1 MLDMP
6 LMEISGLERH
16 YDMASGVVK
25 ALDGIDLEIEKGE
38 RIVLLGPS
46 GSGKTTLLNCVAA
59 LDRPTSGTYSFAG
72 NSVPREKSGEM
83 KTCRREDHG

>member
-25 ALDGIDLEIEKGE
+25 ALDGIDLEIEKG
-38 RIVLLGPS
+38 
-46 GSGKTTLLNCVAA
+46 
-59 LDRPTSGTYSFAG
+59 
-72 NSVPREKSGEM
+72 
-83 KTCRREDHG
+83 

>member
-38 RIVLLGPS
+38 RICPAFC
-46 GSGKTTLLNCVAA
+46 GKWESY
-59 LDRPTSGTYSFAG
+59 D
-72 NSVPREKSGEM
+72 NSNA
-83 KTCRREDHG
+83 

>member
-46 GSGKTTLLNCVAA
+46 GSCLLY
-59 LDRPTSGTYSFAG
+59 TSPS
-72 NSVPREKSGEM
+72 PR
-83 KTCRREDHG
+83 D

>member
-1 MLDMP
+1 MP

-46 GSGKTTLLNCVAA
+46 GSGKTTLLNCV
-59 LDRPTSGTYSFAG
+59 
-72 NSVPREKSGEM
+72 
-83 KTCRREDHG
+83 